1 LEVVV
6 VVLVLYIGGGFERH
20 DLGLILATAAA
31 DLGWFF
37 FLVAVSLGGVAGLC
51 SFKLQNGEFWNQ
63 QNQTKT
69 SSTVPVRGLYGQTVS
84 FRFLVIFYRF
94 PFFFFFFAKNQ
105 TELDTD
111 FRFNGRTGRSGPVFK
126 TMGKDIQV

>member
-1 LEVVV
+1 M
-6 VVLVLYIGGGFERH
+6 LYIGGGFGRH
-20 DLGLILATAAA
+20 GLGLILAAAAA

-37 FLVAVSLGGVAGLC
+37 FLVAVTLGGVAGLC
-51 SFKLQNGEFWNQ
+51 SFKLQNSEFWNQ

-94 PFFFFFFAKNQ
+94 SFFFFFF
-105 TELDTD
+105 L
-111 FRFNGRTGRSGPVFK
+111 K
-126 TMGKDIQV
+126 TKTN